1 MQPMRVVTV
10 VGNADE
16 ETRIAKELTG
26 LPGAELVLRCLERTE
41 LLASVRGARID
52 LVVIVGNPAWL
63 DPYALSTMVEHRS
76 HVVGFAVDPL
86 EAEGLRRLGIEIASP
101 GTSAQEL
108 LAGVTRIE
116 PTLPP
121 PEPKPSSPRGRLVAV
136 WGPKGAPGR
145 STVAVELA
153 AEIAAQEPATAL
165 VDGDTYGGDLAQ
177 MLAVVEELPTIV
189 WAAQSA
195 SDGTLGQG
203 SIASM
208 LRRTSANGPVLLP
221 GINRSELWSDIT
233 LFGWERLLDVFTA
246 TFRYTIVDVG
256 FGLENDDRLQH
267 GRDRLARQ
275 TIQEADS
282 VVAVCRAD
290 PTGLKTFLW
299 SAERLKE
306 IRPLDEVF
314 VVANRVA
321 SGDADEVRYI
331 LKKHLGKRPLIC
343 IPSRDQDLRAALD
356 RGVPVR
362 DIKPGGEISA
372 RIRELAGAV
381 GASVPA
387 RGVLTRLGG
396 RG

>member
-1 MQPMRVVTV
+1 MQSLRIVTV
-10 VGNADE
+10 VGNADV
-16 ETRIAKELTG
+16 ETRIAKEIST

-41 LLASVRGARID
+41 LLATIRGARID
-52 LVVIVGNPAWL
+52 LVVIVGNPSWL
-63 DPYALSTMVEHRS
+63 DPYVLSTMVDHDSRA
-76 HVVGFAVDPL
+76 VGVAADPL
-86 EAEGLRRLGIEIASP
+86 EAEGLRRLGIEVASP
-101 GTSAQEL
+101 GASARDL
-108 LAGVTRIE
+108 LAEAPQIASE
-116 PTLPP
+116 
-121 PEPKPSSPRGRLVAV
+121 PSSPEPPRSGSRGRLVAV

-153 AEIAAQEPATAL
+153 AEIAAQEPDTAL
-165 VDGDTYGGDLAQ
+165 IDGDTYGGDLAQ

-203 SIASM
+203 SITSM
-208 LRRTSANGPVLLP
+208 LRRSSPNGPVLLP

-246 TFRYTIVDVG
+246 SFRYTLVDVG
-256 FGLENDDRLQH
+256 FGLENDDRLQR

-275 TIQEADS
+275 TIQEADV

-290 PTGLKTFLW
+290 PIGLKTFLW

-306 IRPLDEVF
+306 IRPLDDVL
-314 VVANRVA
+314 VVANQVA
-321 SGDADEVRYI
+321 GGDADEVRYI
-331 LKKHLGKRPLIC
+331 LKKHLGKRPLVC
-343 IPSRDQDLRAALD
+343 VPSRDQDVRTALD

-362 DIKPGGEISA
+362 DIKPGGEVSA
-372 RIRELAGAV
+372 RIRELAGAL

-396 RG
+396 RR

>member
-1 MQPMRVVTV
+1 MQPVRVVTV

-16 ETRIAKELTG
+16 ETRIAKELAG
-26 LPGAELVLRCLERTE
+26 LPGTELVLRCLERTE
-41 LLASVRGARID
+41 LLASIRGARID
-52 LVVIVGNPAWL
+52 LVVLVGCPAWL
-63 DPYALSTMVEHRS
+63 DPYALATMVEHQAN
-76 HVVGFAVDPL
+76 VVGVAADPL
-86 EAEGLRRLGIEIASP
+86 EAEGLRHLGIEVASP
-101 GTSAQEL
+101 GASAQEL
-108 LAGVTRIE
+108 LAEAMRTE
-116 PTLPP
+116 PAPP
-121 PEPKPSSPRGRLVAV
+121 PSEPKRSSPRGRLFAM

-145 STVAVELA
+145 STVAVEVA

-165 VDGDTYGGDLAQ
+165 IDGDTYGGDLAQ

-203 SIASM
+203 PIASM

-233 LFGWERLLDVFTA
+233 LFGWERLLDVFTT

-256 FGLENDDRLQH
+256 FGLEHDDRLQH
-267 GRDRLARQ
+267 ARDRLARQ
-275 TIQEADS
+275 TIQEADT

-290 PTGLKTFLW
+290 PIGLKTFLW

-306 IRPLDEVF
+306 IRPLDEVL

-321 SGDADEVRYI
+321 PGDADEVRYI

-343 IPSRDQDLRAALD
+343 LPNREQDVRAALD

-362 DIKPGGEISA
+362 DIKPGGEISG
-372 RIRELAGAV
+372 RIRDLAGAL